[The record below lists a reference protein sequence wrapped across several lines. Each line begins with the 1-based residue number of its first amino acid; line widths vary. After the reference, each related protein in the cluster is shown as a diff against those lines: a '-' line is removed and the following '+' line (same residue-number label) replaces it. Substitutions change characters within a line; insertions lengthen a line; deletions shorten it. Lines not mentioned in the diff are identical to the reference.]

1 MSDNNLLLHI
11 FLVLTK
17 IITMLRD
24 AKRFFCVCLM
34 PVRCSANLCRKACKK
49 KINYE
54 LA

>member
-24 AKRFFCVCLM
+24 AKRFFFFACV
-34 PVRCSANLCRKACKK
+34 
-49 KINYE
+49 
-54 LA
+54 